1 MFVSKY
7 NKFDLLKNTYRYK
20 VFKKNLKFKKLNR
33 GITKFI
39 INRKKYLK
47 RKKKTNLVLYYQV
60 ALFWS
65 KLYSKK
71 KRCIS
76 FFYFLNSFKKTFLV
90 TNVTFLRNY
99 PIKLKTSY
107 NTASL
112 SKRLFLMYWGGAKQ
126 STFSTHDIIFYSTNS
141 ADLAP
146 KNITEVYNI
155 TSRYSSNLPSSKT
168 YTPPLVMQKILISKF
183 LSTTCLIIKSLR
195 KIILGLIILKT
206 Y

>member
-71 KRCIS
+71 KGVFL
-76 FFYFLNSFKKTFLV
+76 FFTF
-90 TNVTFLRNY
+90 
-99 PIKLKTSY
+99 
-107 NTASL
+107 
-112 SKRLFLMYWGGAKQ
+112 
-126 STFSTHDIIFYSTNS
+126 
-141 ADLAP
+141 
-146 KNITEVYNI
+146 
-155 TSRYSSNLPSSKT
+155 
-168 YTPPLVMQKILISKF
+168 
-183 LSTTCLIIKSLR
+183 
-195 KIILGLIILKT
+195 
-206 Y
+206 